1 MSERQALNFH
11 PTECARGTPAGYATA
26 VRLPPLARFPIPGA
40 PLSMAKQS
48 RDWTDILTKRGVIGP
63 DQLREAQRGSAAV
76 EDSLVKLGYATPE
89 EITKA
94 KAEQYGLDYI
104 ALGEIEI
111 PASVIEL
118 VPESLAR
125 ENIVMPLNQENGA
138 IKVIMHNPVD
148 FDTIDKLRFVLNR
161 EIEVALA
168 PKESIV
174 EAINRY
180 YGGASTET
188 ESVDSMLQ
196 EFTDTAID
204 FAEDGTGSS
213 GKSGTIGLEEGDAPI
228 IRLVHLIIQEAINM
242 RASDIHIE
250 PFADRVRI
258 RYRIDG
264 VCQERDAAPR
274 RLLGSIISRIKI
286 MGSIDIAEKRRPQD
300 GRIKMAAAGKEVDL
314 RVSVLPT
321 SHGQSVVMR
330 ILDRDNIKVG
340 LRDLGFGE
348 EDWRRFSGL
357 IKRPNGILLVTG
369 PTGSGKTT
377 TLYAALNELN
387 RPDVKII
394 TAEDPVEYYLPGINQ
409 CEVRAK
415 IGMTFARIIRAMLRQ
430 NPNILLVG
438 EIRDEETANTA
449 IQASLT
455 GHLVFSTLHTNDA
468 PSAITRL
475 IDIGVQPFLVAS
487 SVMGIMAQRLVRKV
501 CPKCRQRYEPPA
513 HVLQSIGIRPEIAK
527 KANFM
532 KGKGCSYCNKT
543 GYRGR
548 MGLYELMSMSS
559 QVREMTF
566 RGENHHEIRKVARK
580 QGMRTLYE
588 DGMIKALRGLTTLDE
603 VLRITQVTMGSQPAP
618 ASAS

>member
-1 MSERQALNFH
+1 
-11 PTECARGTPAGYATA
+11 
-26 VRLPPLARFPIPGA
+26 
-40 PLSMAKQS
+40 MAKQG
-48 RDWTDILTKRGVIGP
+48 RDWTDILIKRGVIGP
-63 DQLREAQRGSAAV
+63 DQLKEAQRMGTIPL
-76 EDSLVKLGYATPE
+76 EDALVKLGYADADDVM
-89 EITKA
+89 KA
-94 KAEQYGLDYI
+94 KAEQYGMDFVQLR
-104 ALGEIEI
+104 EIEI
-111 PASVIEL
+111 PASVISL
-118 VPESLAR
+118 VPESIAR
-125 ENIVMPLNQENGA
+125 ENQVMPLSEEAGM
-138 IKVIMHNPVD
+138 IKVIMHNPMD
-148 FDTIDKLRFVLNR
+148 FETVDKLRFVLNR
-161 EIEVALA
+161 EIEVALSSKA
-168 PKESIV
+168 AILESI
-174 EAINRY
+174 NHY
-180 YGGASTET
+180 YGGATTET

-204 FAEDGTGSS
+204 FSDDSGGSN
-213 GKSGTIGLEEGDAPI
+213 KSMSNVLEEGDAPI
-228 IRLVHLIIQEAINM
+228 IRLVHLIIQEAVTM

-250 PFADRVRI
+250 PFTDRVRI

-264 VCQERDAAPR
+264 VLMERDSPPR
-274 RLLGSIISRIKI
+274 RLLSSIVSRLKI

-300 GRIKMAAAGKEVDL
+300 GRIKVTVAGKDIDL
-314 RVSVLPT
+314 RVSILPT
-321 SHGQSVVMR
+321 NHGQSVVMR

-348 EDWRRFSGL
+348 DDWKRFSVL

-394 TAEDPVEYYLPGINQ
+394 TAEDPVEYYLPGVNQ

-468 PSAITRL
+468 PSAVTRL
-475 IDIGVQPFLVAS
+475 VDIGVQPFLVAS
-487 SVMGIMAQRLVRKV
+487 SVMAILAQRLVRKI
-501 CPKCRQRYEPPA
+501 CPKCKQRTDPPA
-513 HVLQSIGIRPEIAK
+513 HMLQAIGLKPEIVK

-532 KGKGCSYCNKT
+532 KGKGCAYCNKG

-548 MGLYELMSMSS
+548 MGIYEMMSMTSAI
-559 QVREMTF
+559 REMTF
-566 RGENHHEIRKVARK
+566 KGESTEALRKMGRK
-580 QGMRTLYE
+580 QGMHTLFE
-588 DGMIKALRGLTTLDE
+588 DGLIKAIKGQTTLEE
-603 VLRITQVTMGSQPAP
+603 VLRITHRE
-618 ASAS
+618 SAK

>member
-1 MSERQALNFH
+1 
-11 PTECARGTPAGYATA
+11 
-26 VRLPPLARFPIPGA
+26 
-40 PLSMAKQS
+40 MAKS
-48 RDWTDILTKRGVIGP
+48 RDWTEILIRRGVIGP
-63 DQLREAQRGSAAV
+63 DQLKEASRMESGTV
-76 EDSLVKLGYATPE
+76 EEALIRLGYADADD
-89 EITKA
+89 IMKA
-94 KAEQYGLDYI
+94 KAEQHGLPFV
-104 ALGEIEI
+104 ALQEIEI
-111 PASVIEL
+111 PPSVIEL

-125 ENIVMPLNQENGA
+125 ENIVMPLSQDSG
-138 IKVIMHNPVD
+138 IIRVIMHDPLD
-148 FDTIDKLRFVLNR
+148 FETIDKLRFVLNR
-161 EIEVALA
+161 EIEVSLA
-168 PKESIV
+168 PKEAIV
-174 EAINRY
+174 EAINKY
-180 YGGASTET
+180 YGGASSET

-204 FAEDGTGSS
+204 FAEDTGTG
-213 GKSGTIGLEEGDAPI
+213 GKPGTTNVLEEGDAPV
-228 IRLVHLIIQEAINM
+228 IRLVHLIIQEAVTN

-264 VCQERDAAPR
+264 VLMERDNAPR
-274 RLLGSIISRIKI
+274 RLLGAIVSRIKI

-300 GRIKMAAAGKEVDL
+300 GRIKILVAGKDIDL
-314 RVSVLPT
+314 RVSIIPT

-340 LRDLGFGE
+340 LQDLGFGD
-348 EDWRRFSGL
+348 EDWARFKQL

-394 TAEDPVEYYLPGINQ
+394 TAEDPVEYYLPGVNQ
-409 CEVRAK
+409 CEVKAK

-438 EIRDEETANTA
+438 EIRDLETAETA

-475 IDIGVQPFLVAS
+475 VDIGVQPFLVAS
-487 SVMGIMAQRLVRKV
+487 SVMAIMAQRLVRKICV
-501 CPKCRQRYEPPA
+501 KCKAPDEPSPA
-513 HVLQSIGIRPEIAK
+513 EI
-527 KANFM
+527 KASGLTAEQVRTATFM
-532 KGKGCSYCNKT
+532 RGRGCGHCNHT

-548 MGLYELMSMSS
+548 LGIFELMKMNSTI
-559 QVREMTF
+559 REMTF
-566 RGENHHEIRKVARK
+566 KREPTQSIRR
-580 QGMRTLYE
+580 QSRLLGMRTLLD
-588 DGMIKALRGLTTLDE
+588 DGLNKALRGITTLDE
-603 VLRITQVTMGSQPAP
+603 VLTTCHHESH
-618 ASAS
+618 S